1 MAKTSDSSLADLV
14 EQARGMMAVNPML
27 TPRVE
32 QFWQAQDSL
41 LQEAE
46 TFSEARFQ
54 RRHEAAQSARDIAH
68 RSARDIAHRMNGDAT
83 DPSRVMDGIMEWQR
97 HSFERMA
104 EDMQQWVDFCA
115 RCAGHM
121 TATELE
127 AEKDGVEEA
136 AKRTKSATKTNHS
149 TPV

>member
-46 TFSEARFQ
+46 TFSEAWFQ
-54 RRHEAAQSARDIAH
+54 RRHEAAQSARDVAQK
-68 RSARDIAHRMNGDAT
+68 MNGDAT
-83 DPSRVMDGIMEWQR
+83 DPSKVMDGIMEWQR

>member
-46 TFSEARFQ
+46 TFSEAWFQ

-68 RSARDIAHRMNGDAT
+68 KMNGDAT